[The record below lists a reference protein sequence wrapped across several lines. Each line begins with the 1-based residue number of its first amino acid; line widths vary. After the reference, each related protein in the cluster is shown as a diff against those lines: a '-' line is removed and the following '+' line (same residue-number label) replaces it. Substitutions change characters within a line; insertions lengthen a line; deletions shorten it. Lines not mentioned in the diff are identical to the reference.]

1 MRGYEPNYDSLTMR
15 TRDPAQATPERLRSL
30 LRGEM
35 SAAET
40 YEKALER
47 GSGSPASARLRQ
59 ICADHSQAVGLLRDL
74 LIRYPGELPT
84 HSGVTDPPRGSVA
97 LTVLRQAEEHGIRG
111 YEQVLRDPEVAE
123 DAKAM
128 SRSLL
133 ARCQSHV
140 PVLDELIE
148 RE

>member
-1 MRGYEPNYDSLTMR
+1 MR
-15 TRDPAQATPERLRSL
+15 TRDPEETTPERLRSL

-40 YEKALER
+40 YERALER
-47 GSGSPASARLRQ
+47 ASGSPARARLRE

-84 HSGVTDPPRGSVA
+84 NSGAADVPCETVA
-97 LTVLRQAEEHGIRG
+97 LTTLKQAEEHGIRG

-133 ARCQSHV
+133 DRCRSHV
-140 PVLDELIE
+140 PVLDELIDHE
-148 RE
+148 

>member
-1 MRGYEPNYDSLTMR
+1 MRM
-15 TRDPAQATPERLRSL
+15 RDPAETTPERLRSL

-47 GSGSPASARLRQ
+47 VTGSPASARLQQ

-84 HSGVTDPPRGSVA
+84 NSGAANVPCGSVA

-111 YEQVLRDPEVAE
+111 YEQALRDPEVAE

-140 PVLDELIE
+140 PVLDDLIDHE
-148 RE
+148 